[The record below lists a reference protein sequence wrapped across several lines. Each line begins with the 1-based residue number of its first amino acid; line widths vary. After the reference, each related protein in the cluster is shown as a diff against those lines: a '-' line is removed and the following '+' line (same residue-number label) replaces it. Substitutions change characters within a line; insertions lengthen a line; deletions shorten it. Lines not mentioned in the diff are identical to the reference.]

1 MKCIDPL
8 VTGYERGTFE
18 ERSARTESLPRQ
30 SGKNSEDDSRANNNI
45 RETLGI
51 LSRPSPM
58 PAIWRMS
65 IPGGGILLVLQ
76 YSDDFLISST
86 DVIFK
91 NKFQKALS
99 NRFEIEWKPHADWFL
114 QAQTPMETFLWI
126 SIAMPSPLSGD
137 IYQLPRPRLPQP
149 ISANLP
155 VRCRLTWF
163 GPKPIRLKLC
173 PTSCLLRPS
182 TDFDLLK
189 PSAP

>member
-1 MKCIDPL
+1 M
-8 VTGYERGTFE
+8 
-18 ERSARTESLPRQ
+18 
-30 SGKNSEDDSRANNNI
+30 
-45 RETLGI
+45 
-51 LSRPSPM
+51 RPYPM

-65 IPGGGILLVLQ
+65 ISGGGILLVLQ

-86 DVIFK
+86 DAIYK

-99 NRFEIEWKPHADWFL
+99 NRFEIKWKPHADWFL
-114 QAQTPMETFLWI
+114 QARIRQDSNGNI

-155 VRCRLTWF
+155 VCCQPTWF
-163 GPKPIRLKLC
+163 GPKPIRLRLC

-182 TDFDLLK
+182 TDFGLLK